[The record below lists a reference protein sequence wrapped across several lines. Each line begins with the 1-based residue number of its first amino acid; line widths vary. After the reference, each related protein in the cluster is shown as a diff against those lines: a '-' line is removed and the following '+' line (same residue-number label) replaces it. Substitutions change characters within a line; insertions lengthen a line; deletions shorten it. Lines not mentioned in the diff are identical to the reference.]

1 MSTRTL
7 RGMEDTDMAGWR
19 RYEALEHD
27 RIDAD
32 EIDAVINTVDAANW
46 EEDFDLGEPWGEE
59 TDPAEDD
66 PE

>member
-1 MSTRTL
+1 
-7 RGMEDTDMAGWR
+7 MEDTDMAAWR
-19 RYEALEHD
+19 RYEAD

-32 EIDAVINTVDAANW
+32 EIEAVINTVDAANW
-46 EEDFDLGEPWGEE
+46 EEDFELGEPWGEE

>member
-1 MSTRTL
+1 
-7 RGMEDTDMAGWR
+7 MAAWR

-32 EIDAVINTVDAANW
+32 IDAVINTMDAANW
-46 EEDFDLGEPWGEE
+46 EEDFDLGEPWAEE
-59 TDPAEDD
+59 LDPAEDD